1 MEIKIKEAKKQ
12 YDVIVAGGGP
22 AGILAAIAAARMGAK
37 TLLVEAGSAVGGMA
51 TLGMVSKF
59 APFSDQVNVLAESL
73 TLELVTRYKKMIGLA
88 DDLWRWL
95 PIYPEEL
102 KRLYDDMLKE
112 SGVEVLLHTVVSDV
126 EMENGKITALICANK
141 GGIFA
146 YRAKQ
151 FIDCTGDADV
161 CYFAGV
167 PCEYGDEDHYV
178 QEASLCFAVSN
189 VHPDRIT
196 RPIQTGREDN
206 IWLEAI
212 ASGKYPGVVDH
223 CVPSMV
229 GADTMVFNAGGIENV
244 NATDPEAVS
253 EAMRYG
259 RFVASQYLQVMKDY
273 QPDAFC
279 DATLVET
286 APLLGVRESRRII
299 GKYVLTAEDYFARRS
314 FDDEIGRDSYWLDC
328 HLPAGKENPCE
339 IEPGKFFRYQKGESH
354 GIPFSCLVPNEI
366 SNLLVA
372 GRCVSMDRMVS
383 AAMRVMP
390 NCFAEGEAVGIGAVL
405 AIRRNIPVQA
415 LDGKEIRKY
424 YQ

>member
-1 MEIKIKEAKKQ
+1 MAFQIQESSKQ

-22 AGILAAIAAARMGAK
+22 AGVLAAIAAARMGAH

-59 APFSDQVNVLAESL
+59 APFSDQVNVLVRSISKEVV
-73 TLELVTRYKKMIGLA
+73 ERYKKMVGIPEES
-88 DDLWRWL
+88 WRW
-95 PIYPEEL
+95 ITVYVEDL
-102 KRLYDDMLKE
+102 KLLLDTMLKE
-112 SGVEVLLHTVVSDV
+112 AGVEVLLHTVVSDV
-126 EMENGKITALICANK
+126 EVENGKITALICANK
-141 GGIFA
+141 RGVHA
-146 YRAKQ
+146 MRAKQ

-161 CYFAGV
+161 AFHAGV
-167 PCEYGDEDHYV
+167 PCDYGDEDDYV

-189 VHPDRIT
+189 VHT
-196 RPIQTGREDN
+196 EHLSRPLQTGRENN
-206 IWLEAI
+206 IWDEAI

-223 CVPSMV
+223 CVPGYV
-229 GADTMVFNAGGIENV
+229 GKDTIIFNAGGIENV
-244 NATDPEAVS
+244 NATSPEEVS
-253 EAMRYG
+253 EAMAYG
-259 RFVASQYLQVMKDY
+259 RFVAHQYLQVMKDY
-273 QPDAFC
+273 QPDAFR
-279 DATLVET
+279 DATMVET

-314 FDDEIGRDSYWLDC
+314 FDDEIGRDCYWLDC

-339 IEPGKFFRYQKGESH
+339 IDGQFYRYQPGESH

-390 NCFAEGEAVGIGAVL
+390 NCFAEGEAAGIGAVI
-405 AIRRNIPVQA
+405 AIQKGIAVQDIDAKEVQA
-415 LDGKEIRKY
+415 HI
-424 YQ
+424 Q